1 VYKKATTVVLKKP
14 GKDDYTQAKS
24 YRPIA
29 LLEAVGKVIETV
41 VARRLT
47 AIAET
52 YKILPKYQMGA
63 RKGRDTTTAL
73 ELIVEQVHTVWAC
86 GKKYVASMLSL
97 DMAEAFDNASHPR
110 LLHILKRTRIP
121 DWISNWTQSFLTDRE
136 TTLAFLRGVSE
147 SKSVT
152 NGIPQGSP
160 VSPILFLFYNEE
172 LVQKCNDYGRASAI
186 GFVDDINMLA

>member
-1 VYKKATTVVLKKP
+1 
-14 GKDDYTQAKS
+14 
-24 YRPIA
+24 
-29 LLEAVGKVIETV
+29 
-41 VARRLT
+41 
-47 AIAET
+47 
-52 YKILPKYQMGA
+52 
-63 RKGRDTTTAL
+63 
-73 ELIVEQVHTVWAC
+73 
-86 GKKYVASMLSL
+86 MLSL
-97 DMAEAFDNASHPR
+97 DMAGAFDNASHPR

-136 TTLAFLRGVSE
+136 TTLAFQGGVSE

-172 LVQKCNDYGRASAI
+172 LVRKCNDYGRASAI